1 MSAAPAVALP
11 CVESIADRAM
21 VAPRYTSYPPAT
33 AFGPQTDRL
42 AKSELARL
50 GKDRAPLSLYVHV
63 PFCRSLCWYCGCN
76 VTISR
81 NADRGDAYVDTIAT
95 EMVRVAEALGTAAPV
110 TEVSLGGGSP
120 NFLRPAALT
129 QLATAIGRYF
139 AITPDARRSI
149 ELDPRATTP
158 EQIDALAAAGWNTVS
173 IGVQD
178 FDLGVQEIIGRHQS
192 VAETTALVK
201 AVRAAGVDDLNMD
214 LIYGLPRQ
222 TEASMAVTL
231 DEVIALAP
239 DRIALFGYAHVPD
252 MRPQQ
257 RMLEKKGRLPDR
269 YERAALVVAA
279 SERLRAAGY
288 VALGLD
294 HFAKPTSRLA
304 RAAAE
309 GRMTRNF
316 QGYAERLADAV
327 IGVGASS
334 ISSTPRAHWQNHSEV
349 AAWSEALAAGGLP
362 VHRGLALSHDDRIR
376 GDAITTLMCT
386 GELDLAAL
394 DRRWEI
400 DSQAYFADALAALRE
415 DADLAELDPA
425 TRTVRATPLG
435 RVLIRNVCARFDRYH
450 TPGTRRGS
458 ATV

>member
-1 MSAAPAVALP
+1 MLAAATALP
-11 CVESIADRAM
+11 CVEAIADRAM

-42 AKSELARL
+42 AMAELARL

-63 PFCRSLCWYCGCN
+63 PFCRSLCRYCGCN
-76 VTISR
+76 VTVTR
-81 NADRGDAYVDTIAT
+81 NVERGDSYVDTLAT
-95 EMVRVAEALGTAAPV
+95 EMVRVAEALGGAAPL

-120 NFLRPAALT
+120 NFLRPEALK
-129 QLATAIGRYF
+129 QLAAAIDRYF
-139 AITPDARRSI
+139 AVAPDARRSI

-158 EQIDALAAAGWNTVS
+158 EQIDVLAAAGWNTVS

-178 FDLGVQEIIGRHQS
+178 FDLAVQDVIGRHQS
-192 VAETTALVK
+192 VAETAALVK

-222 TEASMAVTL
+222 TEESMAITL
-231 DEVIALAP
+231 DEVIALSP

-252 MRPQQ
+252 LRPQQ
-257 RMLEKKGRLPDR
+257 RLLEKKSRLPDR

-279 SERLRAAGY
+279 STRLRAAGY

-304 RAAAE
+304 HAAAE

-316 QGYAERLADAV
+316 QGYAERLAEAV
-327 IGVGASS
+327 IGVGASA
-334 ISSTPRAHWQNHSEV
+334 ISSTPRAHWQNHAEV
-349 AAWSEALAAGGLP
+349 AAWSAALEAGGLP

-376 GDAITTLMCT
+376 ADAITTLMCN

-394 DRRWEI
+394 DRRWDI
-400 DSQAYFADALAALRE
+400 DSEAYFADALAALA
-415 DADLAELDPA
+415 DDTDLAEFDRPA
-425 TRTVRATPLG
+425 HTVRATALG
-435 RVLIRNVCARFDRYH
+435 RVLIRNVCARFDRYF